1 MKAKTKGPN
10 SAKLTPGVTTATF
23 EPGCY
28 FEFTELGIAL
38 PERSEENHQ
47 KKPLNGQAG
56 GEKKP
61 SVLTHDRRRLKQ
73 IEVFLNNCLNLA
85 TAIETK
91 RAAKIIQLLREAR
104 ELAIHVRG

>member
-1 MKAKTKGPN
+1 MKAKTKRPN

-28 FEFTELGIAL
+28 FALTELGIEL
-38 PERSEENHQ
+38 PERSEEIPQ
-47 KKPLNGQAG
+47 KKPLNGKAG
-56 GEKKP
+56 GVKKTGA
-61 SVLTHDRRRLKQ
+61 LTHDRRRLKQ

-85 TAIETK
+85 AAIETK
-91 RAAKIIQLLREAR
+91 RAAKIVQLLREAR